1 MKSIELEET
10 KKRLDLQH
18 EELLRKIDE
27 LDKRIQVILSEWT
40 RVDEQISSISISK

>member
-10 KKRLDLQH
+10 KKRLDFQH

-40 RVDEQISSISISK
+40 REQISSISISK

>member
-1 MKSIELEET
+1 MKSTEIEET
-10 KKRLDLQH
+10 KKRLDFQH

>member
-10 KKRLDLQH
+10 KKRLDFKH